1 MEKQA
6 WPEEVLIPGI
16 HGRTNLISSN
26 KHFIGGKI
34 ANVFMNLK
42 NLLNIKTFCEIVSEG
57 WFDFGNKISVKYFA
71 FNPKIL
77 CPGKICKLSKNV
89 I

>member
-57 WFDFGNKISVKYFA
+57 WFDFGSKISVKYFA
-71 FNPKIL
+71 FNPKFCVQEKFASL
-77 CPGKICKLSKNV
+77 AKM
-89 I
+89 